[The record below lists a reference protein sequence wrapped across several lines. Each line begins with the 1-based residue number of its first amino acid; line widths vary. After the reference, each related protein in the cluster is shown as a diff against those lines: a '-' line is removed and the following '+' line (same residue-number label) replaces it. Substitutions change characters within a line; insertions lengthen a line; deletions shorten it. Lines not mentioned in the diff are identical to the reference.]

1 MPSFAIK
8 YPFFVL
14 MLCLAIVVVGV
25 TTVARMP
32 VDLFPPIDIP
42 VVVVATFYGG
52 MPPQQVEAN
61 ITDTFERF
69 FTLGSNIDHIELR
82 CLTAVRLIKVYF
94 QPGTDADAVA
104 SEIAN
109 LAMADLRRL
118 PQGTL
123 PPVVLKFDASSLPV
137 CLVTLKGQG
146 LNETQLHDEGQFNV
160 RNQIA
165 NVPGASVPQPFGGKY
180 RQIQFYIDPVKLEA
194 AQMSPMDVV
203 QIVNDANKILPAGD
217 VRIGPRDY
225 NIYSNSQ
232 LPNVAEM
239 NDVPLKA
246 IGNGVLRFAD
256 VGHAEDSSAIQ
267 YNIVRVD
274 GQKSVYLPILKQGGN
289 SNTIQIVNGVRD
301 RIKNLL
307 DVPNS
312 LVATVVFDQSQY
324 VKTAVANVL
333 REGGIG
339 LVLTAV
345 MILVFLGSL
354 RGTISVLLSIPISCL
369 AAFLLLN
376 ATGSTINTMVLGGL
390 ALVLSRLIDN
400 SVVVLENI
408 FRHLEDGEDAVTAA
422 ERGGQEVQL
431 AVLAATFTTAIV
443 FFPVVFL
450 YGVSR
455 YLFMALALGVVLA
468 LAASYLVAMTLVPLF
483 CARFIKTAHGKG
495 GHHETKS
502 LFGRVVSGFNHRYDQ
517 MLIRYD
523 RAVGK
528 ALARPVATIVIIM
541 ATFVVSLALHPLLGV
556 AFFPRTDPGQFVI
569 NVKAPTG
576 SRLEFTDR
584 YVARVED
591 DIRGVIGKDDLQMIV
606 SNIGLT
612 PDLSSIYT
620 SNSGQHTAFV
630 QVSLAQDHKLST
642 FEYMNRVRQKLAS
655 DLPEVSTYFQ
665 TGGLVDSVVN
675 QGMPAPIDI
684 QVSGN
689 DQQAAYQVASEMA
702 QKLRSMNDVSDVLIP
717 QDLDYPGLELNV
729 RREMAARL
737 GLTASDVV
745 DNVVTALTSN
755 GMIAPSYW
763 VDPHNGNNYF
773 LTVQYTNQ
781 QIGSM
786 TMEDF
791 KQIPLHAADN
801 VNPTM
806 LENVAD
812 IRMINT
818 PTEVD
823 HYQLFRVIDVYVSP
837 KGEDL
842 GALSSEVNKL
852 IKDTKLPPNTRI
864 EVRGSVVSM
873 HQSFLSFGLGL
884 VLAIVLVYLVLM
896 AQFASFVDPFIILL
910 AIPSGITGV
919 IIFLL
924 ITHTTLNV
932 MSLMGL
938 IMMTGIVV
946 SNSILIVDV
955 TRNYRQSG
963 MPIGEPERLP
973 PRVPCRPLLIPAL
986 ATILGLIP
994 MPLALEVGTKQHAPL
1009 ARAIIGGLLV
1019 SVIVTVFLVPA
1030 AYLVIHRKE
1039 EQQPRQEVQA

>member
-8 YPFFVL
+8 YPFFIL

-42 VVVVATFYGG
+42 VVVVATFYSG
-52 MPPQQVEAN
+52 MPPEQIEAN

-69 FTLGSNIDHIELR
+69 FTLGSNIDHIESR
-82 CLTAVRLIKVYF
+82 SLTGVSLIKVYF
-94 QPGTDADAVA
+94 QPGTDADAAV

-146 LNETQLHDEGQFNV
+146 LDETQLHDEGQFTV

-165 NVPGASVPQPFGGKY
+165 NVPGASVPQPYGGKY
-180 RQIQFYIDPVKLEA
+180 RQIQFYIDPVKLQA

-203 QIVNDANKILPAGD
+203 NVINNSNRILPAGD

-232 LPNVAEM
+232 LPDISQM

-246 IGNGVLRFAD
+246 IGNGLLRFGD
-256 VGHAEDSSAIQ
+256 IGHAEDSSAIQ

-289 SNTIQIVNGVRD
+289 SNTIAIVDGVRD
-301 RIKNLL
+301 RVKHLL
-307 DVPNS
+307 DIPSS
-312 LVATVVFDQSQY
+312 LVANVVFDQSQY
-324 VKTAVANVL
+324 VKIAVANVL

-345 MILVFLGSL
+345 MILIFLGSV
-354 RGTISVLLSIPISCL
+354 RGTISVLISIPVSCL

-376 ATGSTINTMVLGGL
+376 GIGGTINTMVLGGL

-408 FRHLEDGEDAVTAA
+408 FRHMEEGEDAVTAA
-422 ERGGQEVQL
+422 EKGGQEVQL

-443 FFPVVFL
+443 FFPVIFL
-450 YGVSR
+450 YGVSK
-455 YLFMALALGVVLA
+455 YLFTALALGVVLA
-468 LAASYLVAMTLVPLF
+468 LAASYLVAMTVVPLF
-483 CARFIKTAHGKG
+483 CARFIKMAHGHG
-495 GHHETKS
+495 GHQETKS
-502 LFGRVVSGFNHRYDQ
+502 VFGKFVAGFNHRYNR
-517 MLIRYD
+517 MLGGYD
-523 RAVGK
+523 AAVGK
-528 ALARPVATIVIIM
+528 ALQRPVATVVVIM
-541 ATFVVSLALHPLLGV
+541 ASFVVSLALAPLLGV

-576 SRLEFTDR
+576 SRLEMTNQ
-584 YVARVED
+584 YIARVESEVRD
-591 DIRGVIGKDDLQMIV
+591 VIPKDDLQMIV
-606 SNIGLT
+606 SNIGMT
-612 PDLSSIYT
+612 PDLSAIYT
-620 SNSGQHTAFV
+620 SNSAQHTAFV
-630 QVSLAQDHKLST
+630 QVSLNNEHKVSTFAYMDRVRHKLES
-642 FEYMNRVRQKLAS
+642 E
-655 DLPEVSTYFQ
+655 LPELSTYFQ

-675 QGMPAPIDI
+675 LGMPAPIDI

-689 DQQAAYQVASEMA
+689 DQHAAYAVASEMA
-702 QKLRSMNDVSDVLIP
+702 AKVRQLRDVSDVLIP
-717 QDLDYPGLELNV
+717 QDLDYPGIELNV

-737 GLTASDVV
+737 GLTATDVV
-745 DNVVTALTSN
+745 NNVVTALTSN

-763 VDPHNGNNYF
+763 VDPHSGNNYF
-773 LTVQYTNQ
+773 LTVQYNNHQLDTM
-781 QIGSM
+781 S
-786 TMEDF
+786 MEDF
-791 KQIPLHAADN
+791 KQIPLHAKDN
-801 VNPTM
+801 SSTTM

-812 IRMINT
+812 IKMINT

-823 HYQLFRVIDVYVSP
+823 HYQLFRKIDVYISP

-842 GALSSEVNKL
+842 GALAGKVQEIIDN
-852 IKDTKLPPNTRI
+852 TKLPPNVRV
-864 EVRGSVVSM
+864 EMRGSVKAM
-873 HQSFLSFGLGL
+873 HQSFVSFGVGL
-884 VLAIVLVYLVLM
+884 LLAIVLVYLILM
-896 AQFASFVDPFIILL
+896 AQFASFIDPIIILL

-919 IIFLL
+919 ILFLL
-924 ITHTTLNV
+924 ITGTSLNV
-932 MSLMGL
+932 MSLMGVL
-938 IMMTGIVV
+938 MMTGIVV

-955 TRNYRQSG
+955 ARTHRKGG
-963 MPIGEPERLP
+963 MPIRDA
-973 PRVPCRPLLIPAL
+973 VAL
-986 ATILGLIP
+986 ACRVRLRPILMTSLATLLGLVP
-994 MPLALEVGTKQHAPL
+994 MALALEAGSEQYAPL
-1009 ARAIIGGLLV
+1009 ARSIIGGLLV
-1019 SVIVTVFLVPA
+1019 SVVLTVFIVPA
-1030 AYLVIHRKE
+1030 AYLLIHRRE
-1039 EQQPRQEVQA
+1039 EAQPTQEVKA

>member
-1 MPSFAIK
+1 
-8 YPFFVL
+8 
-14 MLCLAIVVVGV
+14 
-25 TTVARMP
+25 
-32 VDLFPPIDIP
+32 
-42 VVVVATFYGG
+42 
-52 MPPQQVEAN
+52 
-61 ITDTFERF
+61 
-69 FTLGSNIDHIELR
+69 
-82 CLTAVRLIKVYF
+82 
-94 QPGTDADAVA
+94 
-104 SEIAN
+104 
-109 LAMADLRRL
+109 
-118 PQGTL
+118 
-123 PPVVLKFDASSLPV
+123 
-137 CLVTLKGQG
+137 
-146 LNETQLHDEGQFNV
+146 
-160 RNQIA
+160 
-165 NVPGASVPQPFGGKY
+165 
-180 RQIQFYIDPVKLEA
+180 
-194 AQMSPMDVV
+194 
-203 QIVNDANKILPAGD
+203 
-217 VRIGPRDY
+217 
-225 NIYSNSQ
+225 
-232 LPNVAEM
+232 
-239 NDVPLKA
+239 
-246 IGNGVLRFAD
+246 
-256 VGHAEDSSAIQ
+256 
-267 YNIVRVD
+267 
-274 GQKSVYLPILKQGGN
+274 
-289 SNTIQIVNGVRD
+289 
-301 RIKNLL
+301 
-307 DVPNS
+307 
-312 LVATVVFDQSQY
+312 

-502 LFGRVVSGFNHRYDQ
+502 LFGRVVSGFNHKYDQ

-541 ATFVVSLALHPLLGV
+541 ATFVVSLALYPLLGV

-955 TRNYRQSG
+955 TRNYRKSG
-963 MPIGEPERLP
+963 MPIGEAVALACRVRL
-973 PRVPCRPLLIPAL
+973 RPILMTSL

-994 MPLALEVGTKQHAPL
+994 MALALEAGSEQYAPL